1 MKIASKGDYPINV
14 LYVNPVSKMA
24 GAEYSLLALIDGL
37 DQKKWRPFLLCPED
51 GLLPRLCR
59 DRGIKVFYLPTIPR
73 GGGLAQETYRT
84 LLPNA
89 WKIKKIIQENNIRLV
104 HSNNP
109 RVSYHGGL
117 GARLAGVP
125 DVMHVRD
132 IENLPFSPFYK
143 AVFIDLICDRI
154 IPVSSATRD
163 EILQHTKLLTKKI
176 EVVHNGV
183 VFETKHSTST
193 ELLALRSELGVK
205 NHEYVLA
212 VAGRIT
218 PSKGYDVIIRAI
230 SLLTNRFHN
239 IRLLVIGEAWEGDE
253 LYLERLRNLSNE
265 LGVSD
270 NVTFTGFRKDILRIL
285 NIVDVFV
292 HCPVEP
298 DPLPRVLLE
307 ASAYGKA
314 IVAANTGGVN
324 EIIQHEKNG
333 LLVRAG
339 DVNGI
344 SGAILRL
351 LEDSKLR
358 MRLEQAAKENA
369 SDNFSIK
376 KHVQSIENIYN
387 QLLRLT

>member
-51 GLLPRLCR
+51 GLLPQLCR
-59 DRGIKVFYLPTIPR
+59 ERGIQVFYLPSIPR
-73 GGGLAQETYRT
+73 GGGSALETYRT

-89 WKIKKIIQENNIRLV
+89 WKINKIIRENNIQLV

-117 GARLAGVP
+117 GAKLAGIP
-125 DVMHVRD
+125 SIMHVRD
-132 IENLPFSPFYK
+132 IENLPFSPLYK
-143 AVFIDLICDRI
+143 AIFINMICDRI
-154 IPVSSATRD
+154 IPVSVATRD
-163 EILQHTKLLTKKI
+163 EILRQTKILTQKI
-176 EVVHNGV
+176 KVVHNGV
-183 VFETKHSTST
+183 FSEINGSTSN
-193 ELLALRSELGVK
+193 ELQELKSELGVK
-205 NHEYVLA
+205 NNEQVLA

-230 SLLTNRFHN
+230 SLLMNSFHN
-239 IRLLVIGEAWEGDE
+239 VRLLVIGEAWSGDE
-253 LYLERLRNLSNE
+253 LYLEKLEILSKQ
-265 LGVSD
+265 LGIA
-270 NVTFTGFRKDILRIL
+270 NKVTFTGFRGDILRIL

-314 IVAANTGGVN
+314 IVAVDVGGIN
-324 EIIQHEKNG
+324 EIIQDNKTG
-333 LLVRAG
+333 LLVKPG
-339 DVNGI
+339 DIEEI
-344 SGAILRL
+344 SAAISRLIEDAELRL
-351 LEDSKLR
+351 VLG
-358 MRLEQAAKENA
+358 QAAKENVNN
-369 SDNFSIK
+369 NFSIE
-376 KHVQSIENIYN
+376 KHVSSIESIYN
-387 QLLRLT
+387 SLLRLT